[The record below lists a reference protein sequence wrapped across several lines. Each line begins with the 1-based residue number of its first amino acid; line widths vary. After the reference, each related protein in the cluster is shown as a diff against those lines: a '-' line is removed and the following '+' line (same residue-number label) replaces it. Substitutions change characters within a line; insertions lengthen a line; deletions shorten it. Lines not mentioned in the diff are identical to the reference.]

1 MTDQWAAGR
10 TALITGATSG
20 FGEAFA
26 RRVLAAGG
34 KVIATGRREERLAA
48 FAGEVKTDRLLTRA
62 LDLRDGEGI
71 KALVAGL
78 PAAFA
83 EVDILF
89 NNAGLA
95 LGLNKA
101 QEADLAD
108 WDAMIET
115 NVLAL
120 TRMTRAVLPGM
131 VARNRGDVLN
141 MASVAASYPY
151 PGGNVYGA
159 TKAFVRQFSLNLRS
173 DLLGTKVRV
182 TSIEPGMCETEF
194 SLVRFKGDAEAAA
207 KVYQGMKPLSADD
220 IALTLETMVRLPSH
234 INVNTLEVM
243 PVQQAFG
250 GFAVSRDN

>member
-1 MTDQWAAGR
+1 MTDPWAAAR

-26 RRVLAAGG
+26 RRVLAGGG
-34 KVIATGRREERLAA
+34 KVIATGRREARLKA
-48 FAGEVKTDRLLTRA
+48 FADEMKSDRLLTRA

-78 PAAFA
+78 PPAFA
-83 EVDILF
+83 DVDILF

-95 LGLNKA
+95 LGLSKA

-108 WDAMIET
+108 WEAMIDT
-115 NVLAL
+115 NVMAL
-120 TRMTRAVLPGM
+120 TRVTRAVLPGM
-131 VARNRGDVLN
+131 VARNKGDVLN

-207 KVYQGMKPLSADD
+207 KVYQGMTPLSADD
-220 IALTLETMVRLPSH
+220 VALTLETVVRLPAH
-234 INVNTLEVM
+234 INVNALEVM

-250 GFAVSRDN
+250 GFAVSRD